1 MKTLRTITISFLSI
15 IFLFGTTLFLIGY
28 FKPKPGGISV
38 TTSPASSIYIN
49 GSLVGKTP
57 YEGTFKAGA
66 VTLKLVPEDS
76 SKNYVPFETRLTLVS
91 GIKTVVR
98 REFAETEEAS
108 SGDVIFFE
116 KTGRREVGL
125 VIISNPEN
133 AQTAIDGVPRGFA
146 PYKTSTITQGE
157 HQVTIKAPGY
167 LDRILTIR
175 TIAGYR
181 LTVFAKLA
189 KIKEE
194 VKAEKTEKKT
204 FVEILPTPTGF
215 LRVRTEPGGGSEI
228 DQVKPGAKYPFLE
241 ENEDGTWYKIQLEA
255 PAPGL
260 PEGRSGWVSSEFA
273 KKIEEDIQIVPV
285 ETPL

>member
-1 MKTLRTITISFLSI
+1 MKTLRTIAISLLSI
-15 IFLFGTTLFLIGY
+15 IFLFGATLFLIGY

-57 YEGTFKAGA
+57 YEGTFKTGGI
-66 VTLKLVPEDS
+66 TLKLVPEDS
-76 SKNYVPFETRLTLVS
+76 SKNYLPFETRLTLVS

-108 SGDVIFFE
+108 SGDVVYFE
-116 KTGRREVGL
+116 KTGGHEVGL

-167 LDRILTIR
+167 TDRILTIR

-194 VKAEKTEKKT
+194 IKAEPAEKKT
-204 FVEILPTPTGF
+204 FVEILPTSTGF

-228 DQVKPGAKYPFLE
+228 DQVKPGGKYLFLE
-241 ENEDGTWYKIQLEA
+241 ENEAGTWYKIQLEA
-255 PAPGL
+255 PAAGL

-273 KKIEEDIQIVPV
+273 KKVEEDVQIVPV